1 MAEVSVIIPVHNTA
15 PYIEKCVDSVRRQ
28 TMEDIEIILSENLS
42 TDGSA
47 ELCDKMASIDSRI
60 KVLHLPV
67 AGLGY
72 ARNKA
77 LETVKSPYVGF
88 VDSDDVIEPDMFDR
102 LYKAAVAHKS
112 GFVISNFIMRYPDK
126 DVSLFVDDD
135 EIVNCTP
142 CQMQTLIF
150 SEQVPNSSCTCL
162 FTRSSF
168 DEIKFPLDIFF
179 EDRAILYKLAALS
192 DVCIHIRHSFYVYYQ
207 RKNSICHTLDCN
219 KHMDF
224 AQVDTERL
232 MYISKFINR
241 YDMDMWHSI
250 VYLQANSVIGRIK
263 DSIPA
268 IISEKDK
275 KRLDKIRKQFVAV
288 SLTCRNYIS
297 DKEILKTI
305 FKMRYF
311 WPVYYIMH
319 RRWRRGDL

>member
-77 LETVKSPYVGF
+77 IEVAEAPYVSF
-88 VDSDDVIEPDMFDR
+88 VDSDDMIEDDMIER
-102 LYKAAVAHKS
+102 LYMASETYHS
-112 GFVISNFIMRYPDK
+112 DFVISNFLMRYPEK
-126 DVSLFVDDD
+126 DVYLFNDDD
-135 EIVNCTP
+135 DIVVCTP
-142 CQMQTLIF
+142 YQMQALIF
-150 SEQVPNSSCTCL
+150 SERVPNSSCTGL
-162 FTRSSF
+162 FSKSLF
-168 DEIKFPLDIFF
+168 DEVKFPTGIFF

-192 DVCIHIRHSFYVYYQ
+192 NICIHVRHSFYVYYQ
-207 RKNSICHTLDCN
+207 REKSICHTLDCN
-219 KHMDF
+219 KNMDF

-232 MYISKFINR
+232 MYISKFMNC
-241 YDMDMWHSI
+241 YDMDMRDSI
-250 VYLQANSVIGRIK
+250 VCLQANSVIDRIK
-263 DSIPA
+263 NSIPC
-268 IISEKDK
+268 IVSEKEK
-275 KRLDKIRKQFVAV
+275 KRLDKIRKQFVGV
-288 SLTCRNYIS
+288 SLRCHKYIW
-297 DKEILKTI
+297 DKRTLKTI

-311 WPVYYIMH
+311 WPVYYMLH
-319 RRWRRGDL
+319 RRR